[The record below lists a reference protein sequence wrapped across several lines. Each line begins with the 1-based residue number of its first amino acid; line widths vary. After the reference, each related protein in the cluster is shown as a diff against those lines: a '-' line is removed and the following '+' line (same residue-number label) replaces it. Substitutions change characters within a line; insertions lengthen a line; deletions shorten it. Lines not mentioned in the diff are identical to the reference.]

1 MFFGSNEVRKAVLTR
16 RLQTKGIIPKVH
28 IEELNVL
35 LDALL
40 QIEVSVRPSTEID
53 LLIHTRLDELLKDI
67 INSKQTVCHNLDRS
81 QVTIYIKAGSLKRK
95 WERRFKGFYF
105 NINTPR
111 TEQMKINGP
120 LRGLT
125 LMGSNGENVMN
136 WLVSYIQPAGLE
148 GHVNFTPGE

>member
-1 MFFGSNEVRKAVLTR
+1 MLTR
-16 RLQTKGIIPKVH
+16 RLQTKGTIPKLH
-28 IEELNVL
+28 IEYLNVL

-67 INSKQTVCHNLDRS
+67 INSKQTICHNLDRS
-81 QVTIYIKAGSLKRK
+81 QVTIFIKAGSLRRK

-125 LMGSNGENVMN
+125 LVGSNGENGMN
-136 WLVSYIQPAGLE
+136 WLVSYIQPGGLE